1 MYRTSNF
8 NKNSKIMHSIEKII
22 SILIYIIIIP
32 IIIFNLTIMIKSY
45 INPTEI
51 PDFFGLKSFIIVS
64 ESMESTIMKGDAI
77 FIKKVNQDELKIND
91 IISFHNKDEIIT
103 HRIVKVIEENGKTK
117 YITKGD
123 NNRREDKEHIT
134 YEKIE
139 GVYQFKISG
148 FGKIVELL
156 KDKITLIILL
166 IILVLISLVQVRM
179 SKKRLRRK
187 EKRYEYNKKCNSLKY
202 SNKQNK

>member
-51 PDFFGLKSFIIVS
+51 PDFFGLKSFVIVS
-64 ESMESTIMKGDAI
+64 ESMESTIMKG
-77 FIKKVNQDELKIND
+77 
-91 IISFHNKDEIIT
+91 
-103 HRIVKVIEENGKTK
+103 IEENGKTK

>member
-1 MYRTSNF
+1 
-8 NKNSKIMHSIEKII
+8 MHSIEKII

-51 PDFFGLKSFIIVS
+51 PDFFGLKSFVIVS

-166 IILVLISLVQVRM
+166 IILNPSSSSAIPTEYILCMVPLIQIVPSGF
-179 SKKRLRRK
+179 KTRLHNEIHFRL
-187 EKRYEYNKKCNSLKY
+187 N
-202 SNKQNK
+202 

>member
-51 PDFFGLKSFIIVS
+51 PDFFGLKSFVIVS

-134 YEKIE
+134 YEKI
-139 GVYQFKISG
+139 
-148 FGKIVELL
+148 
-156 KDKITLIILL
+156 
-166 IILVLISLVQVRM
+166 
-179 SKKRLRRK
+179 
-187 EKRYEYNKKCNSLKY
+187 
-202 SNKQNK
+202 

>member
-51 PDFFGLKSFIIVS
+51 PDFFGLKSFVIVS

-77 FIKKVNQDELKIND
+77 FIKKVNHPKVLKMI
-91 IISFHNKDEIIT
+91 
-103 HRIVKVIEENGKTK
+103 
-117 YITKGD
+117 
-123 NNRREDKEHIT
+123 
-134 YEKIE
+134 
-139 GVYQFKISG
+139 
-148 FGKIVELL
+148 
-156 KDKITLIILL
+156 
-166 IILVLISLVQVRM
+166 
-179 SKKRLRRK
+179 KRLIHFR
-187 EKRYEYNKKCNSLKY
+187 ESASWVCVKY
-202 SNKQNK
+202 GKPA